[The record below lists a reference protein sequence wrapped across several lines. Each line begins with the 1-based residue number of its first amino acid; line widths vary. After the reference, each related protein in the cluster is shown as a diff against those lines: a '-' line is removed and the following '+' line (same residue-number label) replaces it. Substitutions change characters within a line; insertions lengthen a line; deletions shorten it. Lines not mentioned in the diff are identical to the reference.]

1 MRLSGVAGI
10 LSGYVENVTL
20 KDALQREFKEET
32 NLDIEVGRIIGG
44 RIEETVDRTKLIVAF
59 EVASAQGDITLNSEN
74 EAYGWFNEIPAN
86 SVYDYAK
93 YLKKNK

>member
-1 MRLSGVAGI
+1 LRLSGVAGI

-59 EVASAQGDITLNSEN
+59 EVTSAQGDITLNSEN
-74 EAYGWFNEIPAN
+74 EAYGWFNETPAN

>member
-59 EVASAQGDITLNSEN
+59 EVTSAQGDITLNSEN
-74 EAYGWFNEIPAN
+74 EAYGWFNETPAN

>member
-1 MRLSGVAGI
+1 
-10 LSGYVENVTL
+10 
-20 KDALQREFKEET
+20 
-32 NLDIEVGRIIGG
+32 LDVEVGEIIDG
-44 RIEETVDRTKLIVAF
+44 RIEQTPDRTKIIVAF

-74 EAYGWFNEIPAN
+74 EAYGWFNETPAN